1 MINAAPAVERLGEY
15 PASGF
20 VDLEKIVEWP
30 PRLRVVPVK
39 PLFLDTAWNYIEYP
53 GRGTASAP
61 AAKGPAAVGKAEEPA
76 PKKKGWGLW

>member
-1 MINAAPAVERLGEY
+1 MNSGAPAVERLGEY

-20 VDLEKIVEWP
+20 MDLEKIVEWP

-53 GRGTASAP
+53 GRGAASAP
-61 AAKGPAAVGKAEEPA
+61 ATKAATVAGKAEEPA

>member
-1 MINAAPAVERLGEY
+1 MSSAAPVVERLSEY
-15 PASGF
+15 PASGH

-53 GRGTASAP
+53 GRGAVSAQAVKVVTA
-61 AAKGPAAVGKAEEPA
+61 GKAEEPA

>member
-1 MINAAPAVERLGEY
+1 MSSAAPAVEKLDEY

-53 GRGTASAP
+53 GRSAASAP
-61 AAKGPAAVGKAEEPA
+61 AAKMAATVGKSEEPA